1 MCIIILNKAEKVSKY
16 NFQNSL
22 ESNPDGF
29 GLAYATKY
37 GGIKIVKSMSIN
49 SKNLYSKYSR
59 AFEDRSRVGDIVLHF
74 RISTCGGI
82 NLENTHPFHLNKDL
96 IFCHNGIIQN
106 YGTKKEND
114 TRHFGR
120 DILSHISENELF
132 FNSAIQKLVENRIGH
147 SKLVFLNSAGESK
160 IYGEKLGLW
169 ETDGN
174 WYSNLSYQN
183 YGYDDLHIGK
193 TYHQCDECYLPAKN
207 LTYLSEINSLVCNDC
222 KEWYLEK
229 I

>member
-1 MCIIILNKAEKVSKY
+1 MCIIILNKSEKVSKS

-29 GLAYATKY
+29 GMAYVTKY
-37 GGIKIVKSMSIN
+37 GKIEIFKSMSLN
-49 SKNLYSKYSR
+49 WKNLYTRYSK
-59 AFEDRSRVGDIVLHF
+59 AFEDRNRIGDILLHF

-82 NLENTHPFHLNKDL
+82 NLENTHPFHLSKDL
-96 IFCHNGIIQN
+96 IFCHNGIIQG

-120 DILSHISENELF
+120 DILSHISENDLF
-132 FNSAIQKLVENRIGH
+132 FNKAIQKLIENRIGH
-147 SKLVFLNSAGESK
+147 SKLVFLNSTGESK
-160 IYGEKLGLW
+160 IYGENLGLW
-169 ETDGN
+169 ESDGN
-174 WYSNLSYQN
+174 WYSNTSYQD
-183 YGYDDLHIGK
+183 YSYDFGK
-193 TYHQCDECYLPAKN
+193 SYEECDGCSLPAKS
-207 LTYLSEINSLVCNDC
+207 LTYLSEINSLVCDNC